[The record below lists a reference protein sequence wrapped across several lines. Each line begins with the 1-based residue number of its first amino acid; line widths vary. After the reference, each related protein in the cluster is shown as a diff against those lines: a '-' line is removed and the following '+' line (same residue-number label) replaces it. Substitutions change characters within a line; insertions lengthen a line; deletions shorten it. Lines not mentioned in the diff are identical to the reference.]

1 VKRSHTPW
9 FAAAALL
16 FSLASSACATLVRAP
31 VEVEAERLLP
41 QGAVAYARLDSF
53 TLAQALMLVSGNDRK
68 AVEAISGRTD
78 SMTAAVVRQ
87 AGTSELGLLAVAEG
101 RYPAGAASIS
111 LASDKAWKRSGPV
124 WERKDGS
131 MRLAFTDG
139 DKAFFGT
146 GSIDTLV
153 AAASQPNP
161 NPIPARWAKEWSAAV
176 AVYLPDPMALL
187 SGRVPIGDGAV
198 PMVAMVL
205 SALPVRSDSYEASMY
220 FEFETERAAVVFSPL
235 CRVFLYAA
243 AHAMWPERAAT
254 VLDTAVWTITGK
266 TVTAAR
272 LPLDSASLAAF
283 LGAAGHF
290 D

>member
-1 VKRSHTPW
+1 VSRLLFPW
-9 FAAAALL
+9 RTAAVLILSLAAA
-16 FSLASSACATLVRAP
+16 SCATLVRAP
-31 VEVEAERLLP
+31 VEVDAERLLP
-41 QGAVAYARLDSF
+41 PGAVAYARLDSF
-53 TLAQALMLVSGNDRK
+53 TLTQALLLVAGTDHK
-68 AVEAISGRTD
+68 GVEAISERTD

-87 AGTSELGLLAVAEG
+87 GGTSTLSLLAVAEG

-146 GSIDTLV
+146 GSIDGMV

-161 NPIPARWAKEWSAAV
+161 NPIPARWTKEWSAAV

-187 SGRVPIGDGAV
+187 SGRVPVGDGAV
-198 PMVAMVL
+198 PMIAMVL
-205 SALPVRSDSYEASMY
+205 SARPAGGENYEASLY
-220 FEFETERAAVVFSPL
+220 FEFETERAALVFSPL

-254 VLDTAVWTITGK
+254 VLDEAVWTIAGK

-272 LPLDSASLAAF
+272 LPLDAASLAAF
-283 LGAAGHF
+283 LGAAGRF

>member
-1 VKRSHTPW
+1 VLVLSL
-9 FAAAALL
+9 AAA
-16 FSLASSACATLVRAP
+16 SCATLVRAP
-31 VEVEAERLLP
+31 AAIEAERLLP
-41 QGAVAYARLDSF
+41 PGAVAYARLDSS
-53 TLAQALMLVSGNDRK
+53 TLAQALMLVSGTDRK
-68 AVEAISGRTD
+68 GVEAISERTD

-87 AGTSELGLLAVAEG
+87 AGTPSLGLFAVAEG

-111 LASDKAWKRSGPV
+111 LGSDKAWKRAGPV

-139 DKAFFGT
+139 GKAFFGT
-146 GSIDTLV
+146 GPIDTLL
-153 AAASQPNP
+153 AAAALPNP
-161 NPIPARWAKEWSAAV
+161 SPIPARWAGEWSAAV
-176 AVYLPDPMALL
+176 AVYIPDPMALL
-187 SGRVPIGDGAV
+187 SGRVPVGDGAV

-205 SALPVRSDSYEASMY
+205 SASPAGGGNYEASLY

-243 AHAMWPERAAT
+243 AHTMWPERAAT
-254 VLDTAVWTITGK
+254 ILDEAVWTVTGR

-272 LPLDSASLAAF
+272 LPLDAASLASF
-283 LGAAGHF
+283 LGAAGNF